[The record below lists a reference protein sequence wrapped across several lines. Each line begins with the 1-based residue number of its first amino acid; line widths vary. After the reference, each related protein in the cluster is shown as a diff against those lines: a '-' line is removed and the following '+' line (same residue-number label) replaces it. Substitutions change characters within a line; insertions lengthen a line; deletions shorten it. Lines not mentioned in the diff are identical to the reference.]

1 MSKSSSTHLCNFAAK
16 CCNHRCKNKRSLIS
30 NTTCT
35 VLVYFNSIN
44 IRQIQLVSAV
54 FHCKRQVKSLIIIH
68 ISEIY
73 CHKKC
78 RSLIIRYI
86 PPDIAINKELYLF
99 FSKLS
104 TISFLL
110 YNIDHSHNADL
121 LNNLIK
127 KTLSYINRFCAKN
140 LSQCLCYISISVT
153 CSKINAMF

>member
-16 CCNHRCKNKRSLIS
+16 CCNHRRKNKRGLIS
-30 NTTCT
+30 YSACT
-35 VLVYFNSIN
+35 VFVHFNTVNS
-44 IRQIQLVSAV
+44 RQIELIPAV
-54 FHCKRQVKSLIIIH
+54 FHRKSKIKSFIIIH
-68 ISEIY
+68 MSEIY
-73 CHKKC
+73 CHKKG

-110 YNIDHSHNADL
+110 YNINHSHNADL
-121 LNNLIK
+121 LHNLIK
-127 KTLSYINRFCAKN
+127 KTLSYLNRFCAEN
-140 LSQCLCYISISVT
+140 LSQRLCYISISVT